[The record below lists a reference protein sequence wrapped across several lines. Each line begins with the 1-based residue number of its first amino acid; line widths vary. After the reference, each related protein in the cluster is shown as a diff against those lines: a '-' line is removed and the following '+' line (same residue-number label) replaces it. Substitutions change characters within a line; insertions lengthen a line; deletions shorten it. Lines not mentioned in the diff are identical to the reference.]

1 MNAIS
6 DETRYRSE
14 QLQAQG
20 KLERLSIACGLTEP
34 SMQQLG
40 GLFVGEGRSDDKP
53 LDDLLHAIDYWT
65 KIAYPARG
73 LTVCDTRARSTHKA
87 RLLHRD
93 TQCHLLKR

>member
-14 QLQAQG
+14 QLQAHG

-34 SMQQLG
+34 SMQQFG

-53 LDDLLHAIDYWT
+53 LDDLLHAIDYLDED
-65 KIAYPARG
+65 R
-73 LTVCDTRARSTHKA
+73 VSRSRPD
-87 RLLHRD
+87 RLRYASEIDSQGPPVAPRHPVPFA
-93 TQCHLLKR
+93 